1 MLRGTQPLLNAR
13 PGTLS
18 SFRVICAPEMGAEYL
33 SFQTSDKLFFFFFF
47 LVLILFSAWDW
58 IQVKMELEQM

>member
-1 MLRGTQPLLNAR
+1 VTNH
-13 PGTLS
+13 
-18 SFRVICAPEMGAEYL
+18 
-33 SFQTSDKLFFFFFF
+33 DFFFF